1 MCKIEYNGMQLMD
14 LSTCTFLSNQI
25 LKSIYTTQYLFK
37 LQDMYAENFEAKSGV
52 LQELLVT
59 FTNVKKL
66 FFLIFSKENKLK

>member
-25 LKSIYTTQYLFK
+25 LKSIYSTQYLFK

-59 FTNVKKL
+59 FTNVKKTFL
-66 FFLIFSKENKLK
+66 FNFLKRK